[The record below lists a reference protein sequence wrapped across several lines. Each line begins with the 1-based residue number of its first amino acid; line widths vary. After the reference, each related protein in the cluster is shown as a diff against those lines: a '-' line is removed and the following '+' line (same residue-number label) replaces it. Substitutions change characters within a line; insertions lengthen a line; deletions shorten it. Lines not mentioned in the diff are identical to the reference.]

1 MERYPINDTVFYGS
15 EGVCRI
21 VDIVKRRFQGQTEEY
36 YVLQPVY
43 NENSTI
49 YVPIRNEALIGKM
62 RRILSKEEIMN
73 IIQSLPDAQA
83 VWYENENE
91 RRDRY
96 RDILARGNRMEIIQM
111 IKALYLRQKELHTK
125 GKRLRTNDEHCFKQ
139 AEKILY
145 DEIAHVLNIEPDQ
158 VLAFILEQIP
168 EEEPTA

>member
-62 RRILSKEEIMN
+62 RR
-73 IIQSLPDAQA
+73 SLFPTHRRSGMRTKMRDA
-83 VWYENENE
+83 
-91 RRDRY
+91 
-96 RDILARGNRMEIIQM
+96 
-111 IKALYLRQKELHTK
+111 
-125 GKRLRTNDEHCFKQ
+125 
-139 AEKILY
+139 
-145 DEIAHVLNIEPDQ
+145 
-158 VLAFILEQIP
+158 
-168 EEEPTA
+168 TATGIFSPAATAWRSFR